1 MSATFRQPLAE
12 KSDTITLTDIIRPY
26 GVGIDTHSK
35 FIAVCVLIK
44 QDGNVVRFE
53 KNFPT
58 AWTSM
63 LKARDWVVS
72 KLPNVLPNLLEY
84 CIESTGCY
92 HLPVLQAFG
101 GVPSVVNPM
110 LAGATH
116 RKTDK
121 LDARM
126 LAQQAMTGMWRRSFL
141 ARPEAQVLRVLWAAR
156 TEAMAATTATAHSL
170 PWGHRSEMLPQ
181 KTVLLPRKLPKC
193 CPLST

>member
-1 MSATFRQPLAE
+1 MSASFRKPLAE
-12 KSDTITLTDIIRPY
+12 KCDTITLTDIIRPY

-44 QDGNVVRFE
+44 KDGDVVRFE

-58 AWTSM
+58 AWASM
-63 LKARDWVVS
+63 LAARDWVLS
-72 KLPNVLPNLLEY
+72 KLASVLPHLLEY

-92 HLPVLQAFG
+92 HMPVLQAFG

-126 LAQQAMTGMWRRSFL
+126 LAQQAMTGMWRSVVSCAPGSAGFACL
-141 ARPEAQVLRVLWAAR
+141 VGGADGSQPMLHADVQPGEQHIVALRPHLWR
-156 TEAMAATTATAHSL
+156 
-170 PWGHRSEMLPQ
+170 
-181 KTVLLPRKLPKC
+181 
-193 CPLST
+193 